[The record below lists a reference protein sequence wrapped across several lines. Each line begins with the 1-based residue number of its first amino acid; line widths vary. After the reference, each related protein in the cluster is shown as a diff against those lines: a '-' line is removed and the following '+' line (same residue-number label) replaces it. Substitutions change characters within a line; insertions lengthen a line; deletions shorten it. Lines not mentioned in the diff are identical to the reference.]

1 MSRRRYLYG
10 ILSQRSGVHETLREI
25 LLEDWLTPAAGEF

>member
-10 ILSQRSGVHETLREI
+10 ILSQRSGVCETPREI
-25 LLEDWLTPAAGEF
+25 PLEDWLALAASEF